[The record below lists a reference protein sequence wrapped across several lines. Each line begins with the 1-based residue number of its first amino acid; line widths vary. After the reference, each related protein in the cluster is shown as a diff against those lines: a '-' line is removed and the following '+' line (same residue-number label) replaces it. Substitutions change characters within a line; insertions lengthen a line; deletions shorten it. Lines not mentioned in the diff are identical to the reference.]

1 MKYIKWFVITIS
13 ALLLVIAL
21 YLTVFFEPNDFKPQ
35 LVEIVKEKTGRDL
48 SISSD
53 LSWTFFPTLGIEL
66 SGISLSNPAGF
77 DSESMVEINHLVAEI
92 ALMPLLK
99 AEIKIAKINLDGLT
113 LILETQKDGRSSFD
127 GLAEQTAAT
136 KTESIGSESTNPDLS
151 RLDID
156 GIAITNTNVI
166 VVDHL
171 LGTEQV
177 FSIKNLSLGHF
188 ELDKFASLSYEFNA
202 DLPTL
207 TAKSFGKGKIKVSQD
222 LQTITINELVIDN
235 QLSGAGIPNNTIEA
249 DLIADIVIAMDKKTI
264 KLILSSF
271 TAASTN
277 AAGEINIDYGK
288 KVPNV
293 VVKLDIG
300 DLDLDAIL
308 PKTEEV
314 EDIQNKTEASASAQ
328 SIEPDLTAMKLVNL
342 DLEVRV
348 KSVKVT
354 NIKTQN
360 WVMKMVMKNGIANMQ
375 QLSADLYD
383 GKIVASAKLDAR
395 NKLAQYQFNGQ
406 VSNVDIHALLLDSV
420 DTGILDGTA
429 NFNVSGNGKSLL
441 PESLKKNL
449 VANGNFEIANG
460 AINGVNIPQMLRNA
474 KAKINGEKTA
484 TSSIEKKTD
493 FTSMT
498 SSFNIINNLVST
510 PDLNMTSPLIRFTGS
525 GTANTRSQELNYK
538 LITSIVSTL
547 EGQGGNKRD
556 ELYGVEVPFIVDGT
570 MSEPEFSL
578 DTKAL
583 LGSKIKEETNKLK
596 DSIFKKFGGF

>member
-66 SGISLSNPAGF
+66 NGISLSNPAGF
-77 DSESMVEINHLVAEI
+77 DNESMVEINHLVAEI
-92 ALMPLLK
+92 ALIPLFK
-99 AEIKIAKINLDGLT
+99 TEIKIAKINLDGLT

-136 KTESIGSESTNPDLS
+136 KTKNISSESTISDLS

-156 GIAITNTNVI
+156 GIAITNTKII
-166 VVDHL
+166 VVDYF

-177 FSIKNLSLGHF
+177 FALKNLSLGHF
-188 ELDKFASLSYEFNA
+188 ELDKFASLSYEFDANLS
-202 DLPTL
+202 DLTV
-207 TAKSFGKGKIKVSQD
+207 KSIGKGKIKVSQD
-222 LQTITINELVIDN
+222 LQTITIDELAIEN

-249 DLIADIVIAMDKKTI
+249 DLITDIVIAMDKKTI

-271 TAASTN
+271 TAENIN
-277 AAGEINIDYGK
+277 AAGEFDIDYGK
-288 KVPNV
+288 KVPSIIA
-293 VVKLDIG
+293 KLDIG

-308 PKTEEV
+308 PKAEEAK
-314 EDIQNKTEASASAQ
+314 DIKNKTEASTSAH

-342 DLEVRV
+342 DLEVSV
-348 KSVKVT
+348 KSVKVANIQT
-354 NIKTQN
+354 NN
-360 WVMKMVMKNGIANMQ
+360 WVMKMAMHNGIANMQ

-383 GKIVASAKLDAR
+383 GEIVASAKLDAR
-395 NKLAQYQFNGQ
+395 NKLAQYQFNAQ
-406 VSNVDIHALLLDSV
+406 VSHVDIHALLLDSV
-420 DTGILDGTA
+420 DIDILDGTA
-429 NFNVSGNGKSLL
+429 KFNVSGNGKSLL

-449 VANGNFEIANG
+449 VANGNFEISDG
-460 AINGVNIPQMLRNA
+460 AIHGINIPQMLRNA
-474 KAKINGEKTA
+474 KAKINGDKT
-484 TSSIEKKTD
+484 TVNSTEQKTD

-498 SSFNIINNLVST
+498 SSFNVTNSLVST
-510 PDLNMTSPLIRFTGS
+510 PDLNMTSPLIRLTGS
-525 GTANTRSQELNYK
+525 GTANISSQALDYK

-556 ELYGVEVPFIVDGT
+556 ELYGVEVPFIIDGT

-596 DSIFKKFGGF
+596 DSIFKKFGF